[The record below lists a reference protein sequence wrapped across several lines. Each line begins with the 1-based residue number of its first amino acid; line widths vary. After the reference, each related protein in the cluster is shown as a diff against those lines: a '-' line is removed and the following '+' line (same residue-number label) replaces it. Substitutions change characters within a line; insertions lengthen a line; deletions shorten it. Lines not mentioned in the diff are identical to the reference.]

1 LAKALECKIVFHA
14 TNTTNALIQQYVR
27 HRHAHVRAEYI
38 EMAKWIGLRDVAA
51 STPDDHMLVII
62 TARQGTVSY
71 KAAIDKLPEEI
82 TEYYH
87 GTNLMIIFPDQYGPA
102 PETLTF
108 TSIQHK
114 EQLSAYQ
121 ELKKWWNKYK
131 TGKAS

>member
-1 LAKALECKIVFHA
+1 MA
-14 TNTTNALIQQYVR
+14 T
-27 HRHAHVRAEYI
+27 
-38 EMAKWIGLRDVAA
+38 WIGLRDVAA
-51 STPDDHMLVII
+51 NTPDDHMLVIV

-102 PETLTF
+102 PEELTF

-114 EQLSAYQ
+114 EQVSAYQ
-121 ELKKWWNKYK
+121 ELKNWWHKYK
-131 TGKAS
+131 TGKVSL